1 MKLTI
6 KCASILVLL
15 LLASPLILLKGCGK
29 ALNGGPSGACPD
41 SVAPAGASI
50 KVITGPGGHPSASTG
65 SCYSGL
71 GFTVF
76 DSTGVNP
83 MNGICVE
90 VTTDAVIAL
99 HTVGDKE
106 CTNVLLG
113 ARTTIVTRTDEHG
126 NVSVDLVTLPT
137 TSGSTFFVEVSS
149 GAISAVATTPT
160 AQ

>member
-6 KCASILVLL
+6 KCLSILALL

-29 ALNGGPSGACPD
+29 PINGGPSGACPD

-50 KVITGPGGHPSASTG
+50 KVVTGPGGAPSVSG
-65 SCYSGL
+65 GNCYSGL

-76 DSTGVNP
+76 DSSTTLP

-90 VTTDAVIAL
+90 VVTNGLIAL
-99 HTVGDKE
+99 HTVNDTD
-106 CTNVLLG
+106 CTNVALG
-113 ARTTIVTRTDEHG
+113 PKTTIITRTDDYG

-137 TSGSTFFVEVSS
+137 ATGKTFFVEVSS
-149 GAISAVATTPT
+149 GAKSALATTPP